1 MNSPTRCLCT
11 LCLLDVPVDVAGDA
25 AAGHGAVPE
34 LEVITLR
41 AVVVRR
47 ARRPEQHII
56 ILIFLGILQFCY
68 FFGFYRATSQGF
80 QVAECNCQYGSDVI
94 VLYAYQTQ
102 TLIYH

>member
-1 MNSPTRCLCT
+1 MNSPPRCLCT

-68 FFGFYRATSQGF
+68 FFGFLVPQHRVSSWQNAI
-80 QVAECNCQYGSDVI
+80 NCQY
-94 VLYAYQTQ
+94 VLK
-102 TLIYH
+102 